1 MPTTT
6 LPRTPLRALL
16 RAELIGLLERDF
28 VAPGTR
34 VRDTD
39 IAARLGV
46 SRTPVREAMLELARL
61 GLLQADHQRGFRV
74 APLDAAEVRELGQ
87 MLGALEALALRLAP
101 PAAPGTAEEL
111 RALLVA
117 LEAARGDAR
126 RVLDAN
132 EAWHARLTRDC
143 PNTRLLVR
151 LAELR
156 LGVRRYVHAYLRDAG
171 RLGLATGG
179 HRRVV
184 EALSRGAR
192 EQAAT
197 CLEEQLVSG
206 TDELGGWLER
216 RAQAPLGE
224 ISRSMAS
231 T

>member
-1 MPTTT
+1 MVT
-6 LPRTPLRALL
+6 LSRAPLRSLL
-16 RAELIGLLERDF
+16 RLELLGLLERDF
-28 VAPGTR
+28 PVPGTR

-39 IAARLGV
+39 LAGRLGV
-46 SRTPVREAMLELARL
+46 SRTPVREALLDLVRL
-61 GLLQADHQRGFRV
+61 GLLRADHQRGFRV

-101 PAAPGTAEEL
+101 AQPAGTVEEL
-111 RALLVA
+111 RTLLAA

-132 EAWHARLTRDC
+132 EAWHERLVRECPNARL
-143 PNTRLLVR
+143 LAR

-156 LGVRRYVHAYLRDAG
+156 LGVRRYVYAYLTDAG

-184 EALSRGAR
+184 EALGRGEREEAAR
-192 EQAAT
+192 R
-197 CLEEQLVSG
+197 LEEQLVSG

-216 RAQAPLGE
+216 RAQAPLGA
-224 ISRSMAS
+224 ISRSIAS